1 MPNTK
6 NTVID
11 RPLQVEL
18 RKLEMELETE
28 EMKKMKYFRVS
39 WGLCVA
45 NFQLGNVNRVCV
57 SVYEE

>member
-28 EMKKMKYFRVS
+28 EMKYFRVS

-45 NFQLGNVNRVCV
+45 NFQLGNVNRGCV